1 MKRHFLLFSA
11 IFMGLLASAQD
22 GPSIGIKGGLSTA
35 WFKGDAVSSLQNI
48 IDYADGAITTSN
60 RTGFYGGGSVAIPLG
75 SGISVEPG
83 VYYAQKG
90 YTLNGDL
97 NIKGAEF
104 IGANAKAQLTS
115 HYVDLPVL
123 LKANVGGLEV
133 FAGPQVSYLAQAD
146 LKTTAGIL
154 GFNVLSRTM
163 DATEQFNRWD
173 AGVTGG
179 VGYQFANGLNIS
191 AAYDH
196 GLSKVDANKRFDSY
210 NRSFKVGLG
219 FRF

>member
-1 MKRHFLLFSA
+1 MKKHLFVLSA
-11 IFMGLLASAQD
+11 LFAGLLASAQD
-22 GPSIGIKGGLSTA
+22 GPSSA

-48 IDYADGAITTSN
+48 LDYADGAITTGN

-115 HYVDLPVL
+115 HY
-123 LKANVGGLEV
+123 
-133 FAGPQVSYLAQAD
+133 
-146 LKTTAGIL
+146 
-154 GFNVLSRTM
+154 
-163 DATEQFNRWD
+163 
-173 AGVTGG
+173 
-179 VGYQFANGLNIS
+179 
-191 AAYDH
+191 
-196 GLSKVDANKRFDSY
+196 
-210 NRSFKVGLG
+210 
-219 FRF
+219 

>member
-1 MKRHFLLFSA
+1 
-11 IFMGLLASAQD
+11 
-22 GPSIGIKGGLSTA
+22 
-35 WFKGDAVSSLQNI
+35 
-48 IDYADGAITTSN
+48 
-60 RTGFYGGGSVAIPLG
+60 
-75 SGISVEPG
+75 
-83 VYYAQKG
+83 
-90 YTLNGDL
+90 
-97 NIKGAEF
+97 
-104 IGANAKAQLTS
+104 
-115 HYVDLPVL
+115 VDLPLL

-133 FAGPQVSYLAQAD
+133 FAGPQVSYLAKSD

-154 GFNVLSRTM
+154 GFNVLNRTM

-196 GLSKVDANKRFDSY
+196 GLSKVDANERFDSY

>member
-1 MKRHFLLFSA
+1 VGTTHKNTFPLHMKKHFLLFSA
-11 IFMGLLASAQD
+11 LVIGLLASAQD

-35 WFKGDAVSSLQNI
+35 WFKGDAVNSLQNI

-75 SGISVEPG
+75 SSISVEPG

-97 NIKGAEF
+97 N
-104 IGANAKAQLTS
+104 
-115 HYVDLPVL
+115 VDLPLL

-133 FAGPQVSYLAQAD
+133 FAGPQVSYLAKSD

-154 GFNVLSRTM
+154 GFNVLNRTM

-173 AGVTGG
+173 AGVTGS

-196 GLSKVDANKRFDSY
+196 GLSKVDANERFDSY